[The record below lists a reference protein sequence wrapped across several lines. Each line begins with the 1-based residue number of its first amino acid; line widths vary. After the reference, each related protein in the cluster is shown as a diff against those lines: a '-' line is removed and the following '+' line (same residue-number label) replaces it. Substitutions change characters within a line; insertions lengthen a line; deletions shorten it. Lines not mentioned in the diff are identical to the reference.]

1 MKLDIQTSKAIYE
14 KNKDKIEAKMCYRN
28 IFRMVTCMFPKFQS
42 GEYKVAYG
50 YISVFDK
57 SLYARHC
64 FIVCGDYVIDPTIF
78 AASGNLD
85 ADYIITKIYDSV
97 DEYMK
102 AIEDNDFIPDLII
115 PLQDLDKKMFI
126 QMQEKGIYLVK

>member
-28 IFRMVTCMFPKFQS
+28 IFRMVTCMFSKFQS

>member
-14 KNKDKIEAKMCYRN
+14 KHKDKIEAKMCYRN

>member
-1 MKLDIQTSKAIYE
+1 MKLNIQTSKAIYE
-14 KNKDKIEAKMCYRN
+14 KHKDKIEAKMCYRN

-50 YISVFDK
+50 YISIFDK
-57 SLYARHC
+57 SLYGRHC

>member
-14 KNKDKIEAKMCYRN
+14 KHKDKIGAKMCYRN